1 MQLNREEV
9 GLIAE
14 LARLRLSTTEL
25 DRYGQQLSAILE
37 YFAQLQH
44 LDTTD
49 TPPTSGV
56 LPLRGH
62 LREDQPRPG
71 LNPTELLQNAPATQE
86 NQFLVPPVL
95 E

>member
-1 MQLNREEV
+1 MQLSKQEV

-14 LARLRLSTTEL
+14 LARLKLSAAEL
-25 DRYGQQLSAILE
+25 ERYGQQLSAILE

-44 LDTTD
+44 LNTTD
-49 TPPTSGV
+49 IPPTSSM
-56 LPLRGH
+56 LPLCGH
-62 LREDQPRPG
+62 LRDDQTRPG
-71 LNPTELLQNAPATQE
+71 LSPADLLQNAPATQE

>member
-1 MQLNREEV
+1 MQLNREEAGV
-9 GLIAE
+9 IAE
-14 LARLRLSTTEL
+14 LARLKLSTTEL

-37 YFAQLQH
+37 YFTQLQH

-49 TPPTSGV
+49 IPPTSGV
-56 LPLRGH
+56 LPPRGH

>member
-1 MQLNREEV
+1 MQLSREEV

-14 LARLRLSTTEL
+14 LARLKLSTAEL
-25 DRYGQQLSAILE
+25 ERYGQQLSAILE
-37 YFAQLQH
+37 YIAQLQH

-49 TPPTSGV
+49 IPPTSSV

-62 LREDQPRPG
+62 LREDLPRLG
-71 LNPTELLQNAPATQE
+71 LNPAELLQNAPATQD